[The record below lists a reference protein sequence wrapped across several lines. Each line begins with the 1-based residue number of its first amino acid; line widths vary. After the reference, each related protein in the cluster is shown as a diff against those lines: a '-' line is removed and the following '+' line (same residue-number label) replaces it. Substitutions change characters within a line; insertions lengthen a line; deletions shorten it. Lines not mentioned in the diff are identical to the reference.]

1 MSDTDTTVPAP
12 ALVLILGLGE
22 TGIAAARWC
31 ARSGARLRVADTRA
45 EPGGLDVLR
54 EALAAAAERGA
65 EESSDAAEDVAAAT
79 SEPAPEPE
87 YHLGLASF
95 DTSLLDGVTQV
106 VISPGLAPNQSPA
119 LELIEAATARGIEVI
134 GEIELFARALAA
146 LAESR
151 DYHPRLVAVTG
162 TNGKTTV
169 TALTRHLVEAAGLT
183 ARAAGNISP
192 AALVALMDALDEDDL
207 PQVWVLELSSFQ
219 LHTTHTLVADA
230 AVVLNVTQDHLDWHG
245 DMPAYAAA
253 KARLLGMARIAIVNR
268 DDALTLAM
276 VERIEALNVRTFGR
290 DAPALVGDLGLDQAS
305 GVAWLTSCEPSDFD
319 IPVEAPKRRKKDAPP
334 PSREEGRR
342 SRLMPVDALLIR
354 GLHNAT
360 NTLAAFALARAIDL
374 GWAPLLR
381 AAREYEGEPLRVEFV
396 RSIGG
401 VDYINDSK
409 GTNVGATVA
418 ALDGL
423 GQQVV
428 LIAGGLGKG
437 QDFSPLVAPVTRH
450 GRAVVL
456 IGKDGPEIG
465 RVLESTGVAC
475 VFASD
480 MTDAVRQAH
489 GLAQPGDAVLLS
501 PACASMDMFRSYVHR
516 GQVYNEVVQELA
528 LDQGEVA

>member
-1 MSDTDTTVPAP
+1 MSVPDITAPAP

-45 EPGGLDVLR
+45 EPDGLDVLR
-54 EALAAAAERGA
+54 QALAGQGGE
-65 EESSDAAEDVAAAT
+65 V
-79 SEPAPEPE
+79 E
-87 YHLGLASF
+87 YQLGQDSF
-95 DTSLLDGVTQV
+95 DASLLDGVTQV
-106 VISPGLAPNQSPA
+106 VISPGLAPNQAPA
-119 LELIEAATARGIEVI
+119 LTLIEAAAARGIEVI

-151 DYHPRLVAVTG
+151 DYRPRVVAVTG

-169 TALTRHLVEAAGLT
+169 TALTRHLVEAAGLS

-192 AALVALMDALDEDDL
+192 AALAALMDALDEDDL

-219 LHTTHTLVADA
+219 LHTTHTLSADA

-245 DMPAYAAA
+245 DMQAYAAA
-253 KARLLGMARIAIVNR
+253 KARLLGMARIAIINR
-268 DDALTLAM
+268 DDPVTVAM
-276 VERIEALNVRTFGR
+276 VERVEGLNVRTIGR
-290 DAPALVGDLGLDQAS
+290 DAPGLVGDLGLDHAS
-305 GVAWLTSCEPSDFD
+305 GVAWLTACEPSDFD
-319 IPVEAPKRRKKDAPP
+319 IPVAAPTRRKKDAPP
-334 PSREEGRR
+334 PSRPQGRL

-360 NTLAAFALARAIDL
+360 NTLAAFALARALDL

-475 VFASD
+475 VHAKD
-480 MTDAVRQAH
+480 MRDAVRQAH

-516 GQVYNEVVQELA
+516 GQVYADEVQELA

>member
-1 MSDTDTTVPAP
+1 MSVPDISAPAP
-12 ALVLILGLGE
+12 ARILILGLGE

-45 EPGGLDVLR
+45 EPGGLAALR
-54 EALAAAAERGA
+54 EALAAQGGEVEYRLGQAGFDAE
-65 EESSDAAEDVAAAT
+65 
-79 SEPAPEPE
+79 
-87 YHLGLASF
+87 
-95 DTSLLDGVTQV
+95 LLDDVTQV
-106 VISPGLAPNQSPA
+106 VISPGLAPNQAPA
-119 LELIEAATARGIEVI
+119 RELIEAAAARGIEVI

-146 LAESR
+146 LADSR
-151 DYHPRLVAVTG
+151 DYHPRVLAVTG

-192 AALVALMDALDEDDL
+192 AALAALMDALDQDDL

-219 LHTTHTLVADA
+219 LHTTHTLSADA

-245 DMPAYAAA
+245 DMQAYAAA
-253 KARLLGMARIAIVNR
+253 KARLLGMARIAVVNR
-268 DDALTLAM
+268 DDPLTLAM
-276 VERIEALNVRTFGR
+276 VERVEGLNARTIGR

-305 GVAWLTSCEPSDFD
+305 GVAWLTACEPSDFD
-319 IPVEAPKRRKKDAPP
+319 IPVAAPTRRKKDAPP
-334 PSREEGRR
+334 PSRPQGRL

-437 QDFSPLVAPVTRH
+437 QDFSPLVAPVARH

-475 VFASD
+475 VYATD
-480 MTDAVRQAH
+480 MHDAVRQAH

-516 GQVYNEVVQELA
+516 GQVYTEAVQELA